1 MIAIKK
7 LNRLIIKILKLGRTK
22 MTTIQK
28 FRELTASFEIG
39 GLINTVTPKL
49 QNLKLFFQK
58 LNELNCKF
66 FKLEGPK

>member
-1 MIAIKK
+1 
-7 LNRLIIKILKLGRTK
+7 